1 MARLTMII
9 FSMASTALMG
19 AFIVAAL
26 VLGHVTLQ
34 AILIAA
40 AAGFVLALPVSVVVA
55 RQIAG

>member
-1 MARLTMII
+1 MII